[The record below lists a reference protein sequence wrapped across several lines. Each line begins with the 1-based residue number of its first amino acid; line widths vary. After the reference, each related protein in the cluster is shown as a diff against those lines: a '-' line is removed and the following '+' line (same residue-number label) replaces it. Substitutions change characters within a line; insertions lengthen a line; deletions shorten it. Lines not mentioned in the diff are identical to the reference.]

1 MSALKQAALEYAA
14 KGWPVF
20 PCNASKKP
28 YVENGVLDATTSR
41 KQIED
46 WWDTWP
52 NANIALDVGGAGMVV
67 LDFDPGHDLREVE
80 KNIGALPE
88 TKLSQTTPRGG
99 KHLFFAKKPDEVIPP
114 SVSKVAHKVDVRS
127 FNSYVLLPP
136 SKTKDGSYAWTSQGK
151 PAFRSDKLAEVAKQ
165 KRETS
170 EDRDNWLIEPDLP
183 ENIAACADWLKNKA
197 QIAVEGVN
205 GDHMAYST
213 AAMCKSYGISP
224 QLALDLMWEHWNP
237 RCSPPWAPDEI
248 EHLENKIRNGYSYNT
263 SPPGNMTAAYKVARA
278 QELFRPVSRD
288 TDQGGK
294 EIKGGRFRVV
304 NRQGMDD
311 IKPSEWILHDAVPM
325 GGSGLLIGPRG
336 TFKTFVA
343 LDMALSIASGGKD
356 YFGGVAEDWLGVWP
370 DVAKPGAVLFAA
382 GEGRSGLKK
391 RVAAWEQHHLDGGR
405 CENFYLIDPVPGPNV
420 DDVTAFIEAALAMNP
435 EGYRLVILDT
445 VGRAMAGL
453 NENSQQDASLY
464 TKMVETIL
472 HELSDSVLGLHHSGH
487 GTEGRARGSSVFGAD
502 IDFEFVLERK
512 DKEHVIRLK
521 NTKQKDAQEWERPK
535 VVQLIEKSDSLV
547 AVAPSKQLEEKTNA
561 AAEQKK
567 EKKERAKADDAIDLG
582 VIRQA
587 AYEFLKTAPGKEFS
601 GAHLAISIAADPRI
615 TLEDRIIRERYVGK
629 LLVDKQH
636 PIATCF
642 DSHKKVWR
650 YSPPFSKKS

>member
-1 MSALKQAALEYAA
+1 M
-14 KGWPVF
+14 F
-20 PCNASKKP
+20 PCNAAKQPHAKEG
-28 YVENGVLDATTSR
+28 VIENGVLDATTNPKR
-41 KQIED
+41 IEE
-46 WWDTWP
+46 WWTIWP

-67 LDFDPGHDLREVE
+67 LDFDPGHDMREVE

-99 KHLFFAKKPDEVIPP
+99 MHLFYAKKADEVIPP
-114 SVSKVAHKVDVRS
+114 SVSKIANKVDVRS

-151 PAFRSDKLAEVAKQ
+151 PAFRPDKMAELAKS

-170 EDRDNWLIEPDLP
+170 EDRDTWTIEPDLP
-183 ENIAACADWLKNKA
+183 ENIAACVDWLKNKA

-224 QLALDLMWEHWNP
+224 QLALDLMWDYWNP
-237 RCSPPWAPDEI
+237 RCSPPWSPDEI
-248 EHLENKIRNGYSYNT
+248 EHLEIKVRNGYSYNT
-263 SPPGNMTAAYKVARA
+263 SPPGNMTAAFKVAKA

-288 TDQGGK
+288 TDKGGK
-294 EIKGGRFRVV
+294 EVQSGRFRVV

-311 IKPSEWILHDAVPM
+311 IKPPEWILKDAIPM

-356 YFGGVAEDWLGVWP
+356 FFGGVAEDWLGVWP
-370 DVAKPGAVLFAA
+370 DVVKPGAVLFAA

-405 CENFYLIDPVPGPNV
+405 CENFFLIDPVPGPNA
-420 DDVTAFIEAALAMNP
+420 DDVTAFTEAALAMNP

-453 NENSQQDASLY
+453 NENSQQDASQY
-464 TKMVETIL
+464 TRMVETIL

-502 IDFEFVLERK
+502 IDFEFVLDRK
-512 DKEHVIRLK
+512 DKEQVIRLR

-535 VVQLIEKSDSLV
+535 VIQLIEKSDSLV
-547 AVAPSKQLEEKTNA
+547 AVAPSKQVEEKAHA
-561 AAEQKK
+561 AGEHKK
-567 EKKERAKADDAIDLG
+567 EKKERAKVDDAIDVG
-582 VIRQA
+582 IIRSA
-587 AYEFLKTAPGKEFS
+587 AYDFLRSCPGKDVS
-601 GAHLAISIAADPRI
+601 GSHLASAIAADQRV
-615 TLEDRIIRERYVGK
+615 TLEVGLIRERYIGK
-629 LLVDKQH
+629 LLQDKQH
-636 PIATCF
+636 PVAACF
-642 DSHKKVWR
+642 DIGKKVWR
-650 YSPPFSKKS
+650 YLPPFSKK